1 MIIQKWMQRI
11 IKKNLLMLKDLL
23 EPEGVKLIYT
33 WL

>member
-23 EPEGVKLIYT
+23 EPERVKLIYT